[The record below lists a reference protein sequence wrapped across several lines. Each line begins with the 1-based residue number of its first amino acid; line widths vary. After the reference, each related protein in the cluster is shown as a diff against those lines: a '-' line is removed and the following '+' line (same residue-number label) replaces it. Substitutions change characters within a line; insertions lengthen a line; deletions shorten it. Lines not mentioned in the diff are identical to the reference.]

1 MGYSDSTAT
10 AGALPQ
16 ERVAFIKKTYLHVA
30 LALGLFVLFEHL
42 LWGTV
47 VHREMLSFIQS
58 GRYAWL
64 GILGI
69 FMVAGWL
76 ARSLATKM
84 TSQFAQYL
92 GLGIYVLLEALI
104 FLPLITLAMH
114 VSSDGLL
121 IKKALVITGTL
132 FTGLSAVVLMTR
144 KDFSFLRTGLMI
156 GGFVAIG
163 LIAAGAIF
171 GFNLGLVFSGGMILL
186 ASAAILYDT
195 SNVLHHYQTGMHVG
209 AALELFASIA
219 LLLWYVLSFLIG
231 SSRD

>member
-1 MGYSDSTAT
+1 MGYSDFTAT

-47 VHREMLSFIQS
+47 IHREMLSFIQS

-64 GILGI
+64 GVLGI

-84 TSQFAQYL
+84 TSPAAQYL

-132 FTGLSAVVLMTR
+132 FTGLSAVVLLTR
-144 KDFSFLRTGLMI
+144 RDFSFLRTGLI
-156 GGFVAIG
+156 VGGFVAIG
-163 LIAAGAIF
+163 LIAAGALF